1 MLQELCSND
10 SKTYKVQN
18 QRKVHTTDGLF
29 VILSLSNCCC
39 MAQGTH
45 INLVKQRFGLTH
57 YVICHIL
64 TCITLAQRIRIE
76 GYLPHNSAKSPN
88 TLSKDKAQKN
98 TQQMTITCE
107 SLKISHNT
115 NQEWF
120 IPLHP
125 TTSHFLSEK
134 LNQNYQFTFIDTL

>member
-10 SKTYKVQN
+10 FKTYKVQN

-29 VILSLSNCCC
+29 VILSLSKCCC

-64 TCITLAQRIRIE
+64 TCITLARRIRTE
-76 GYLPHNSAKSPN
+76 GYLSHNSAKSPN
-88 TLSKDKAQKN
+88 TLSKDKAQKKP
-98 TQQMTITCE
+98 QQMTITCE

-120 IPLHP
+120 IPLHS
-125 TTSHFLSEK
+125 TTSHFLFEK
-134 LNQNYQFTFIDTL
+134 LNQNHHFTFIHTL